1 MALKFFLFGKESLKR
16 IMMLWR
22 DSPFQH
28 VGMICECKT
37 IFTKPATSTWVKAA
51 GRVPIHQVTLQA
63 PLLCIPIAAVT
74 LL

>member
-28 VGMICECKT
+28 VGMIYECKT
-37 IFTKPATSTWVKAA
+37 IFTKPATSTWVKAV
-51 GRVPIHQVTLQA
+51 GRVPIH
-63 PLLCIPIAAVT
+63 
-74 LL
+74 